1 MMNVKEVTG
10 PLSNHF
16 GDKNFI
22 LQREIE
28 LKKRAREKFGVTL
41 TSILRRCIVTYI
53 FEAESELAAVSYL
66 YPAARA
72 GLEFGD
78 EIVTVNG
85 IQV

>member
-1 MMNVKEVTG
+1 MNVKEVTG
-10 PLSNHF
+10 PLSHHF
-16 GDKNFI
+16 GENFI

-28 LKKRAREKFGVTL
+28 LKKRAKEKFGCTL
-41 TSILRRCIVTYI
+41 TSISRRCIVTYI
-53 FEAESELAAVSYL
+53 FEAIPEHTAASYL

-72 GLEFGD
+72 GLDFGD